1 MTADNIRAILTYA
14 KDSGL
19 NAEVFI
25 KHDFLIF
32 FDYPFVFEVDDEYL
46 YKAVSNNDWIKCRL
60 DSIDSIRVFE
70 P

>member
-32 FDYPFVFEVDDEYL
+32 FDYPFVFEVGQYQIMIGLSAD
-46 YKAVSNNDWIKCRL
+46 
-60 DSIDSIRVFE
+60 
-70 P
+70 